1 VKVIVIL
8 LALFVSLQL
17 VIRLWPLPDVPWRGG
32 DVEAG
37 TGEWTVLGGYYRQSD
52 VVAFDQLKARLTATP
67 GLSILRETPTLVVVY
82 RSWFWGFSDMIEVWS
97 DAGVVHI
104 RGHSVLGMSDLG
116 SNKKRIK
123 SWLMP

>member
-1 VKVIVIL
+1 MIVIL

-17 VIRLWPLPDVPWRGG
+17 VIRLWPCPDVAWRGG

>member
-1 VKVIVIL
+1 MIVIL
-8 LALFVSLQL
+8 LVLFVGLQL
-17 VIRLWPLPDVPWRGG
+17 AIRLWPLPDVPWSGA

-37 TGEWTVLGGYYRQSD
+37 TGEQTVLSGYYRQSD
-52 VVAFDQLKARLTATP
+52 AVSFDQLKARLIATS
-67 GLSILRETPTLVVVY
+67 GLRILRETPTLVAVY
-82 RSWFWGFSDMIEVWS
+82 RSRVWGFPDMIELWV

-104 RGHSVLGMSDLG
+104 RGHSVLGISDLG

>member
-1 VKVIVIL
+1 MIVIL
-8 LALFVSLQL
+8 LVLFVGLQL
-17 VIRLWPLPDVPWRGG
+17 AIRLWPLPDVPWRGA

-37 TGEWTVLGGYYRQSD
+37 AGEQTVLSGYYRQSD
-52 VVAFDQLKARLTATP
+52 AVSLDQLKARLIATS
-67 GLSILRETPTLVVVY
+67 GLRILRETPTLVAVY
-82 RSWFWGFSDMIEVWS
+82 RSQVWGFPDMIELWV

-104 RGHSVLGMSDLG
+104 RGHSVLGISDLG